1 MENHTIKG
9 SIVTKDEYLQHHKI
23 IINDSNI
30 QSVAA
35 LKKIPESSDSDIE
48 TLILPGFRDQ
58 HIHDWV
64 GQSMAAT
71 QPEEALVERLGLV
84 MQSLARDGVT
94 GVYLATFGGPL
105 EILERYCQA
114 ARKWMDHP
122 DNGHT
127 GAKLLGINIEGTFL
141 NVECRGAQPAEYCL
155 VPPKDDC
162 IHTLDRLFD
171 TGSVKLINI
180 APDYGE
186 PSLKIIRHASDLGLI
201 VGAGH
206 TKASAELIRRAYEE
220 SGLKFMVHFT
230 NGPTGQSFKPFDDGG
245 AFEGAM
251 DSPIHKELIVD
262 RKHIDERYLLD
273 IIRRTEQRWGFDKII
288 AVTDALFPIKQ
299 EIPEGEFTIGSTIAH
314 RDTTGN
320 YLSAAAYMDQDG
332 SRIAAPDNT
341 LCSSLLS
348 MDHAY
353 DNLVSMLTRPVQ
365 GHWFD
370 HPAMPPEIAFV
381 RAAKLCATHQAVLD
395 DNCHDTGSIKAGK
408 KADLVIGLIKK
419 KGDGYSFKVK
429 ETFVDGVKVFSA

>member
-1 MENHTIKG
+1 MVNHTIRG
-9 SIVTKDEYLQHHKI
+9 SIVTKDEYLQHHEI
-23 IINDSNI
+23 IINDSDI
-30 QSVAA
+30 QAVAA
-35 LKKIPESSDSDIE
+35 LDKIPVSSGLE

-64 GQSMAAT
+64 GQTMAAT
-71 QPEEALVERLGLV
+71 QPEEALIERFGIV
-84 MQSLARDGVT
+84 MQSLAQDGVT
-94 GVYLATFGGPL
+94 GVYLATFGAPL
-105 EILERYCQA
+105 EILERYCHA

-122 DNGHT
+122 DNGRN

-155 VPPKDDC
+155 IPSKDDC
-162 IHTLDRLFD
+162 IHTLDRLYN

-186 PSLKIIRHASDLGLI
+186 PSFKLIRHASDLGLI

-206 TKASAELIRRAYEE
+206 SKASADHIRKAYEE

-230 NGPTGQSFKPFDDGG
+230 NGPTGQSFKPFDGGG

-262 RKHIDERYLLD
+262 RKHVDERYLLD
-273 IIRRTEQRWGFDKII
+273 IIRRTAQRWGFDKII

-299 EIPEGEFTIGSTIAH
+299 DIPEEEFAIGSTIAK
-314 RDTTGN
+314 RDLAGN
-320 YLSAAAYMDQDG
+320 FLSATAYLNLDG
-332 SRIAAPDNT
+332 SRIAAPRNT

-348 MDHAY
+348 MDRAFG
-353 DNLVSMLTRPVQ
+353 NLVSIQTHPVQ
-365 GHWFD
+365 GHWYD

-381 RAAKLCATHQAVLD
+381 RAAKLCATHQAMLD
-395 DNCHDTGSIKAGK
+395 DNCRDDGSIAVGK
-408 KADLVIGLIKK
+408 KADLVVGTIKK
-419 KGDGYSFKVK
+419 NGDEYSFKVQ
-429 ETFVDGVKVFSA
+429 ETYVEGVKVFGA